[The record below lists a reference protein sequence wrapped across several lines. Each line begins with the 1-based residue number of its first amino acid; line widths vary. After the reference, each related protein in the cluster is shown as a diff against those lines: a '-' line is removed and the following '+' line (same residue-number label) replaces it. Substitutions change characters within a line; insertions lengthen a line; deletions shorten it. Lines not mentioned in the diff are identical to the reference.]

1 MYVGLSRVTSL
12 SGLYLIGE
20 YNSRAI
26 QSDPRAAAEYDLL
39 RSEYCM
45 LPVHDCIPSTNSLTF
60 CLLNTRSLRKHVDD
74 IKSDKVIFNTDVL
87 CLTETQVEQGTKFND
102 KQLNENF
109 NVIHNLNND
118 KYCSIAICLNRNNV
132 ELLYMYHIP
141 SATLVTVKKR
151 HILIPL
157 HILLLY
163 RKNTSAVQE
172 LVYLIQHMNS
182 HVDNGVHIILGDFN
196 IDAFTNRNTELQE
209 ILNHYKLLVNEPT
222 HLSGSLLDHIYIRKD
237 VLELVPS
244 IECIV
249 KCIFFSDHDAIKFS
263 LELG

>member
-1 MYVGLSRVTSL
+1 M
-12 SGLYLIGE
+12 
-20 YNSRAI
+20 
-26 QSDPRAAAEYDLL
+26 
-39 RSEYCM
+39 
-45 LPVHDCIPSTNSLTF
+45 
-60 CLLNTRSLRKHVDD
+60 
-74 IKSDKVIFNTDVL
+74 
-87 CLTETQVEQGTKFND
+87 TETQVEQGTKFND

-157 HILLLY
+157 HIFLLY

-237 VLELVPS
+237 VLELVQ
-244 IECIV
+244 
-249 KCIFFSDHDAIKFS
+249 
-263 LELG
+263 